1 LYFYIGF
8 DLRSHPEMKNLMQL
22 TSDEALFEKNQ
33 LIKKLCKQS
42 IKLDIKQG
50 NPPSKGLE
58 ELFD

>member
-1 LYFYIGF
+1 
-8 DLRSHPEMKNLMQL
+8 L